1 MKIRWSVRLALYAAV
16 TVFVSAYY
24 DSWSA
29 TTTMLVRFGVY
40 KDSCPPP
47 VAAGESQA
55 QPQEQCEEQLKKLS
69 GLLSVFRISEF
80 VTSIGTGVYMDLLGP
95 KICIIT
101 AILLRIASWMLLA
114 YMPHYNSLMIV
125 ACILCGLT
133 VNAVAFPV
141 YTAARYWPA
150 YQDMAMCII
159 SACLS
164 IGCFYVPIM
173 NLIMSLM
180 PDANLPVFVFVKL
193 LITHLPWLVISVVIF
208 PNDTARDIA
217 SNMTPAMAEKNQEM
231 QVKED
236 APDDSSWNFK
246 TFLGYIIHPEILVL
260 SVVFILNCISLTF
273 AQESFTQIYIN
284 NTIAENF
291 NGIMLPVSFVFS
303 LVFMWVI
310 NRYGVVVVMLGLNIV
325 SMAMHAFLLSN
336 ETVTSIFASICISVT
351 FSGFITFFFICLEHI
366 VDIKYSGSMKGYLT
380 TVAGLS
386 LAINPL
392 INYLIATYGG
402 MNAWQTAFIIIRFV
416 MIAPFLW
423 LMRRERIRRR
433 SGSSAGGMQTD
444 GTRPAS
450 REAMGK
456 SLDGANAHGVADED
470 LLPVSIRLLPGATVP
485 LTS

>member
-16 TVFVSAYY
+16 TIFVSAYY

-40 KDSCPPP
+40 RDSCPPSDE
-47 VAAGESQA
+47 GEQA
-55 QPQEQCEEQLKKLS
+55 QGPVQCEEQLKRLS

-95 KICIIT
+95 RICIIT
-101 AILLRIASWMLLA
+101 AIVLRVASWMLLA
-114 YMPHYNSLMIV
+114 YMPHYNSLMIL
-125 ACILCGLT
+125 ACVLCGLT

-164 IGCFYVPIM
+164 IGCFYVPVM

-180 PDANLPVFVFVKL
+180 PGADLPTFVYVKL
-193 LITHLPWLVISVVIF
+193 LITHLPWLLVSIVIF
-208 PNDTARDIA
+208 PNNVARDIA
-217 SNMTPAMAEKNQEM
+217 SNMTPAMADKNTEM
-231 QVKED
+231 EVKEET
-236 APDDSSWNFK
+236 PDDSAWNFK
-246 TFLGYIIHPEILVL
+246 TFLRYIVHPEILVL
-260 SVVFILNCISLTF
+260 SVVFVLNCVSLTF

-284 NTIAENF
+284 NPVAENF
-291 NGIMLPVSFVFS
+291 NGVMLPLSFLFS
-303 LVFMWVI
+303 LMFMWVI
-310 NRYGVVVVMLGLNIV
+310 NRYGVVVVMLGLNVV
-325 SMAMHAFLLSN
+325 SMAMHAFLLSS

-380 TVAGLS
+380 TVAGVT

-402 MNAWQTAFIIIRFV
+402 MNGWQTAFIVIRTA
-416 MIAPFLW
+416 MIAPLLW
-423 LMRRERIRRR
+423 LMRRESIRRR
-433 SGSSAGGMQTD
+433 SGAIASHTEGTSSSSME
-444 GTRPAS
+444 AS
-450 REAMGK
+450 GK
-456 SLDGANAHGVADED
+456 SCDNANPDSVAEED
-470 LLPVSIRLLPGATVP
+470 ILPVSIKLLPGASVP
-485 LTS
+485 LSA